1 MIRIVRGG
9 GTSCPRGRDGARRRR
24 GRRDRLARLCPRGVR
39 RGHGT
44 RGTRRRVCAGRAH
57 RRSRGVRRPPAARL
71 GQRRHTRRGDSRPRR
86 ADRRESWPHRRRRD
100 RRPPDA
106 DKRRGAARLAVAL
119 ALLLGF
125 LLAVGTS
132 LRDGPVSRTHLRAL
146 RRTLVIGSAS
156 VVGGC
161 GSSASLRR
169 SPQRC
174 SRSPSSCPAP
184 ERPPP
189 PRGLARRD
197 RGLRRLRVRDL
208 GSTTSL

>member
-1 MIRIVRGG
+1 MAARHAPAVAMVLAVVVVAEIAWPAFVLAGSDEGTARAALDDGSARAALIVDLEG
-9 GTSCPRGRDGARRRR
+9 SV
-24 GRRDRLARLCPRGVR
+24 DRLLLASANDDTLDAAT
-39 RGHGT
+39 HD
-44 RGTRRRVCAGRAH
+44 RVEQTDESLGRTVDVETVA
-57 RRSRGVRRPPAARL
+57 
-71 GQRRHTRRGDSRPRR
+71 
-86 ADRRESWPHRRRRD
+86 
-100 RRPPDA
+100 PPDA

-197 RGLRRLRVRDL
+197 RGLRRLLRVRDL